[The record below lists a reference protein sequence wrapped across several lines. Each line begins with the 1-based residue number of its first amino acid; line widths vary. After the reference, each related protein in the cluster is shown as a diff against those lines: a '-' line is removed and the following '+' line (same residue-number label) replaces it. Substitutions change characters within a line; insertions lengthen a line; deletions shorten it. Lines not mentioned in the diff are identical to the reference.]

1 MMHVRFIRALALAGL
16 LAASTI
22 AVPVHASGP
31 GGGGGTTVSFKTFK
45 MAGALFT
52 TATPRLL
59 AGGMAY
65 SLDPSG
71 RAKLVVG
78 YLNTAGV
85 PAGTTLSVNANG
97 VRIGSIV
104 TTAQGGTL
112 TLSSSSS
119 VSVPALT
126 LQSRI
131 DILNGASVVAS
142 GNFTLNI

>member
-1 MMHVRFIRALALAGL
+1 VR
-16 LAASTI
+16 
-22 AVPVHASGP
+22 
-31 GGGGGTTVSFKTFK
+31 
-45 MAGALFT
+45 
-52 TATPRLL
+52 
-59 AGGMAY
+59 
-65 SLDPSG
+65 
-71 RAKLVVG
+71 
-78 YLNTAGV
+78 
-85 PAGTTLSVNANG
+85 ANG
-97 VRIGSIV
+97 VKIGSIV